1 MRRYILFL
9 SFLSVCF
16 YANAQQVYYKSVKG
30 AVVSNTQEVNGVYVI
45 NTTSG
50 QATITNA
57 NGYFVMPAKE
67 KDTLLFS
74 AVQFKKKQLIVT
86 KAILAKKNNIVYL
99 EETLEELNEVV
110 LDNRTFVTAKSL
122 GLPNADAV
130 VLPQSERLLYD
141 ADHGPMF
148 GGLSVNVNKLLNA
161 ISGRTK
167 MLKKRVARD
176 RKYLESQQMRNSY
189 ADSVF
194 VKDLNIPKNRIE
206 EFMLYCEYDSEF
218 NSIAKEKNSFIIWDF
233 LTRKSIAF
241 LKEDKE
247 LKIAKQDNK

>member
-1 MRRYILFL
+1 MKKYIFFL
-9 SFLSVCF
+9 TFIGVCF
-16 YANAQQVYYKSVKG
+16 YANGQDVLYKAVKG
-30 AVVSNTQEVNGVYVI
+30 AVVSKSQEVNGVYVI

-50 QATITNA
+50 QATITSA
-57 NGYFVMPAKE
+57 RGYFVMPAKE
-67 KDTLLFS
+67 KDTLIFS

-86 KAILAKKNNIVYL
+86 REILEKKTNLIYL

-130 VLPQSERLLYD
+130 VLPQSERLLHD

-148 GGLSVNVNKLLNA
+148 GGLSLNMNKLLNA
-161 ISGRTK
+161 INGRTK

-176 RKYLESQQMRNSY
+176 RRYAQSQQMRNSY

-194 VKDLNIPKNRIE
+194 IKDLSIPKDRIE
-206 EFMLYCEYDSEF
+206 EFMLYCEVDNEF
-218 NSIAKEKNSFIIWDF
+218 ASVSREKNDFIIWDF

-241 LKEDKE
+241 LKEDNLDTE
-247 LKIAKQDNK
+247 DNNK